1 MKPKYQPQTL
11 NGKAGGVDMK
21 SPLNKRILR
30 ELKSDLAKYI
40 VLFLFL
46 VSIIAFISGFLVAS
60 GSLRTAYDE
69 SFEKYNVEDGNFEY
83 QMKAEETVLE
93 TLEESGVKIYENFY
107 IERETKDVD
116 STLRIY
122 AHREEINKA
131 CLMEGAF
138 PVNKDE
144 IAIDRMYADNNKLAV
159 GDKLSVSGKELK
171 ITGLVAFSDYSALF
185 ADISDMMFDAIKFGV
200 GSMTKEGF
208 ESLGEEGLHYNYSW
222 KYEKALEDDI
232 EEKELSEEF
241 MDELLTYGMLTNF
254 IPQYLN
260 QAIQFTGDDMG
271 KDRIMFVTF
280 LYIVIAIIAFIFAVT
295 TSNMITKEATVIGTL
310 RASGYKKGEIIR
322 HYITLPVLVTLVSA
336 LVGNILG
343 YTVFLKIAVDLYYA
357 NYSLPTYVTIWN
369 GDAFM
374 KTTVVP
380 VLLMIV
386 INYVIIAGKMNLSP
400 MKFLRCDLSRKQ
412 KKKAFKLNTKIG
424 IMKRF
429 RLRIIFQ
436 NMPNYLTLVVGI
448 FFANVIMILGMAFP
462 ALLEHYQESISDSI
476 ISKYQYVLM
485 TEVETETKGAEK
497 YCAKTLETL
506 EGKLKSEDISV
517 LGISKNS
524 EYLALEF
531 EKDSIYISSSYA
543 EKFRISEG
551 DEIILKEKYDEKE
564 YTFKV
569 KGIYKYSAGLTV
581 FMGREFFNE
590 TFECGEDYFNGYL
603 SDEEIEDIEE
613 MFIATTITEDDFN
626 KMSRQLSTSLGGVF
640 DIFFI
645 FGLVMFALII
655 YLLSKLVV
663 EKNAQSVS
671 MTKILGYTNSEISG
685 LYIMATS
692 LVVIISFIVTMP
704 VVNGLMKIICETVLS
719 EFPGWIPY
727 YIPASAFIKVIGAG
741 ILVYGVIIFM
751 QFTKVKKVPLE
762 IALKNVE

>member
-1 MKPKYQPQTL
+1 
-11 NGKAGGVDMK
+11 MK

-30 ELKSDLAKYI
+30 ELKSELAKYT
-40 VLFLFL
+40 VLFLFM
-46 VSIIAFISGFLVAS
+46 VSVIAFISGFLVAS

-83 QMKAEETVLE
+83 QNKAEETVIE
-93 TLEESGVKIYENFY
+93 TLEEKGVEIYENFY

-122 AHREEINKA
+122 INREKINRA
-131 CLMEGAF
+131 CLMEGTF
-138 PVNKDE
+138 PVNEDE
-144 IAIDRMYADNNKLAV
+144 IAIDRMYADNNKFAV
-159 GDKLSVSGKELK
+159 GDKISVSGKELK
-171 ITGLVAFSDYSALF
+171 ITGLVAFSDYSSLF
-185 ADISDMMFDAIKFGV
+185 ADTSDMMFDAVKFGV

-222 KYEKALEDDI
+222 KYETMPEDDT
-232 EEKELSEEF
+232 EEKEMSEEF
-241 MDELLTYGMLTNF
+241 MEELLNCGMLTNF

-271 KDRIMFVTF
+271 SDRIMFVTF

-295 TSNMITKEATVIGTL
+295 TSNMITKEATAIGTL

-336 LVGNILG
+336 VVGNILG
-343 YTVFLKIAVDLYYA
+343 YTVFLKIAVNLYYES
-357 NYSLPTYVTIWN
+357 YSLPTFVTIWN
-369 GDAFM
+369 GDAFF

-380 VLLMIV
+380 VILMCI
-386 INYVIIAGKMNLSP
+386 INYSIIASKMNLSP
-400 MKFLRCDLSRKQ
+400 MKFLRRDLSRKK
-412 KKKAFKLNTKIG
+412 KKKAFRLNTKIG

-448 FFANVIMILGMAFP
+448 FFANVIMILGIAFP
-462 ALLEHYQESISDSI
+462 ALLEHYQETISDSI

-485 TEVETETKGAEK
+485 AEVETETESAEK
-497 YCAKTLETL
+497 YCAKTLKTP
-506 EGKLKSEDISV
+506 EGKLKSEDISL
-517 LGISKNS
+517 LGISMDSK
-524 EYLALEF
+524 YLTLDF
-531 EKDSIYISSSYA
+531 EKDSVYISSSYA
-543 EKFRISEG
+543 DKFGISEG
-551 DEIILKEKYDEKE
+551 DEITLKEEYGEKE

-581 FMGREFFNE
+581 FMSREFFNK
-590 TFECGEDYFNGYL
+590 TFECDENYFNGYL
-603 SDEEIEDIEE
+603 SDKKIEDIEE

-626 KMSRQLSTSLGGVF
+626 KMSRQLSISLGGVF
-640 DIFFI
+640 DIFFL

-663 EKNAQSVS
+663 EKNAQSIS

-692 LVVIISFIVTMP
+692 IVVILSFIVTMP
-704 VVNGLMKIICETVLS
+704 LVNELMRMVCEIMLS
-719 EFPGWIPY
+719 EYPGWIPY
-727 YIPASAFIKVIGAG
+727 YIPTLAFVKVILAG
-741 ILVYGVIIFM
+741 ILVYGVIVFM

-762 IALKNVE
+762 VALKNVE